1 LPLQHAASEGQIS
14 YFPVPRIVDEAEGN
28 WNAEPKPQMNDFELG
43 GEKIRVGWMSPM
55 PKV

>member
-1 LPLQHAASEGQIS
+1 
-14 YFPVPRIVDEAEGN
+14 VPRIVDEAEGN

-43 GEKIRVGWMSPM
+43 GEKIRFGWMSPM